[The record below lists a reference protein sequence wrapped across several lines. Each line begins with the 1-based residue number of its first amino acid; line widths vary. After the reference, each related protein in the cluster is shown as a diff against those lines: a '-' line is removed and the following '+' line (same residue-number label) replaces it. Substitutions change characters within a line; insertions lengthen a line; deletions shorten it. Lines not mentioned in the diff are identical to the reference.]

1 MAIDPTINP
10 KARSWIHVDP
20 ESHFPI
26 QNMPYGIFSR
36 KHESKRACIAIG
48 DHVLDLA
55 VLYDEGLLSQGQIPF
70 NVFALDR
77 LNEFMACG
85 KSAWTSTRKR
95 LFQLLEEKTPD
106 LRDNVM
112 VQRRALIPIAEVQMH
127 LPVFIGDYVDFY
139 SSEQH
144 ATNVGS
150 MFRPDNPLM
159 PNWKHL
165 PVGYNG
171 RASSIVLS
179 GSAIRRPCGQILPPS
194 TEKPIESASKA
205 LDFELEVGFY
215 TGKSSELGTRV
226 PTSAAEEYIFG
237 ISLVNDWSA
246 RDIQRWE
253 YQPLGPFLSK
263 SFGTSVSPWVVT
275 LDALAPWRIAGPK
288 QSPPVLPYLKYR
300 GKWRFDIQLEV
311 WLQTQKMTS
320 PQRISKTT
328 FKNMYWNMAQ
338 QLAHQSVNGT
348 NIQVGDLYASG
359 TVSGDTPDS
368 YGSMLELAWRGEKPI
383 EISETGETRSFLQDG
398 DVVAMTGWCQGD
410 GYRVGFGECVG
421 QILPAEEIA

>member
-1 MAIDPTINP
+1 MAKDQTTNP
-10 KARSWIHVDP
+10 KARSWINVDP

-26 QNMPYGIFSR
+26 QNLPYGIFSR
-36 KHESKRACIAIG
+36 RHEPKRACVAIG
-48 DHVLDLA
+48 DQILDLA
-55 VLYDEGLLSQGQIPF
+55 LLYDEGLLSQGHIPF

-85 KSAWTSTRKR
+85 RPAWQSIRRR
-95 LFQLLEEKTPD
+95 LFELLEEKTPD
-106 LRDNVM
+106 LRDNREL
-112 VQRRALIPIAEVQMH
+112 QKRALIPMSEVQMH

-171 RASSIVLS
+171 RASSIVIS
-179 GSAIRRPCGQILPPS
+179 GTPIRRPNGQILPPN
-194 TEKPIESASKA
+194 EEEPIQSASKA

-215 TGKSSELGTRV
+215 TGKANELGTRV
-226 PTSAAEEYIFG
+226 STSDAEDYIFG
-237 ISLVNDWSA
+237 LCLVNDWSA

-275 LDALAPWRIAGPK
+275 LDALAPWRVSGPR
-288 QSPPVLPYLKYR
+288 QSPAVLPYLKYS
-300 GKWRFDIQLEV
+300 GKWRLDIELEV
-311 WLQTQKMTS
+311 WLQSEKMS
-320 PQRISKTT
+320 GPQRICKTN

-338 QLAHQSVNGT
+338 QLAHQTINGT
-348 NIQVGDLYASG
+348 NVQVGDLYASG
-359 TVSGDTPDS
+359 TVSGNEPDS
-368 YGSMLELAWRGEKPI
+368 YGSMLELAWRGERPI
-383 EISETGETRSFLQDG
+383 ALEETGETRAFLQDG
-398 DVVAMTGWCQGD
+398 DVVAMTGYCQGD

-421 QILPAEEIA
+421 QIQPAEEIA